1 MASESTEHQL
11 GRLDEGQR
19 QHAQRMDRM
28 DLRADRLE
36 SKLDKLVWIGMGV
49 LVSLLGVFGGN
60 LGGSLCGLEMLG
72 YCKPFVQR

>member
-28 DLRADRLE
+28 DQRTDRLE
-36 SKLDKLVWIGMGV
+36 AKLDKLIWIGIGV
-49 LVSLLGVFGGN
+49 LVSLLGVLAVTLVG
-60 LGGSLCGLEMLG
+60 
-72 YCKPFVQR
+72 VVAD

>member
-28 DLRADRLE
+28 DQRTDRIE
-36 SKLDKLVWIGMGV
+36 AKLDKLIWIGIGV
-49 LVSLLGVFGGN
+49 LVSLLGVLAATLVGVFAD
-60 LGGSLCGLEMLG
+60 
-72 YCKPFVQR
+72 